1 MPNSRRHLTPLA
13 QSLGV
18 MRILTTGGSGFI
30 GTNLVEHYLS
40 KGEEVLNF
48 DIAPPRNAQHRPYW
62 RHLDILDLQPLREEI
77 ASFSPTYIVNMAAT
91 TGTTDRSRRLEDYAT
106 NYEGVR
112 NLISAARDLPSLERV
127 IFVSTMLVCKTGY
140 QPKDDTDY
148 CPDTFYGQSK
158 ALGEKAV
165 REAGELPYSWTIVRP
180 IGIWGPWFD
189 MPYKNLFE
197 AIQKGL
203 YVHPGGSNVN
213 QSLGFVG
220 NTVCQ
225 LDRLLKTPRDK
236 VHGKTFYLAD
246 YPATSMRAWVNLIQ
260 QASQA
265 PRIHEV
271 PVPVLKAAARVGD
284 LMKLMGWN
292 VPPLST
298 SRLRNMLTSFVF
310 DLDPLVA
317 DDLPYTLQQAV
328 EITVNWM
335 HKSAKIPDG

>member
-1 MPNSRRHLTPLA
+1 
-13 QSLGV
+13 
-18 MRILTTGGSGFI
+18 MRILITGGSGFI

-48 DIAPPRNAQHRPYW
+48 DIAPPRNAQHRPCW
-62 RHLDILDLQPLREEI
+62 RQVDILDSQLLRAEI
-77 ASFSPTYIVNMAAT
+77 AGFSPTCIVNMAAT
-91 TGTTDRSRRLEDYAT
+91 TGTADRGRKLEDYAT

-112 NLISAARDLPSLERV
+112 NLISAARDAPNLERV
-127 IFVSTMLVCKTGY
+127 IFVSTMLVCRMGY
-140 QPKDDTDY
+140 PPKDDTDY
-148 CPDTFYGQSK
+148 CPNTLYGQSK
-158 ALGEKAV
+158 MLGEKVV
-165 REAGELPYSWTIVRP
+165 REASELPYYWTIVRP

-197 AIQKGL
+197 AIQKRL

-225 LDRLLKTPRDK
+225 LDRLLQAPGDK

-246 YPATSMRAWVNLIQ
+246 YPPTNMRAWVNLVQ
-260 QASQA
+260 EAFQA
-265 PRIHEV
+265 PRTHQV
-271 PVPVLKAAARVGD
+271 PVPVLKALARVGD
-284 LMKLMGWN
+284 IMKFMGWN

-298 SRLRNMLTSFVF
+298 SRLRNMLASFVF
-310 DLDPLVA
+310 NLEPLVA
-317 DDLPYTLQQAV
+317 DDLPYTLEQAV

-335 HKSAKIPDG
+335 HRKARFSDGQNISPAVQ

>member
-1 MPNSRRHLTPLA
+1 
-13 QSLGV
+13 
-18 MRILTTGGSGFI
+18 MRVLITGGSGFI

-48 DIAPPRNAQHRPYW
+48 DIAPPRNAQHRPCW
-62 RHLDILDLQPLREEI
+62 RPVDILDSQLLRTEI
-77 ASFSPTYIVNMAAT
+77 AHFSPTYVVNMAAT
-91 TGTTDRSRRLEDYAT
+91 TGTADRGRKLEDYAT

-112 NLISAARDLPSLERV
+112 NLISAARDLPNLERV
-127 IFVSTMLVCKTGY
+127 IFVSTMLVCRMGY

-148 CPDTFYGQSK
+148 CPGTLYGQSK
-158 ALGEKAV
+158 MLGEKVV
-165 REAGELPYSWTIVRP
+165 REASELPYCWTIVRP

-225 LDRLLKTPRDK
+225 LDRLLKAPGDK

-246 YPATSMRAWVNLIQ
+246 YPPTNMRAWVNLVQ
-260 QASQA
+260 EAFQA
-265 PRIHEV
+265 PGIRQV
-271 PVPVLKAAARVGD
+271 PVPVLRALARVGD
-284 LMKLMGWN
+284 IMKFIGWN

-298 SRLRNMLTSFVF
+298 SRLRNMLASFVF
-310 DLDPLVA
+310 NLEPLVA
-317 DDLPYTLQQAV
+317 DDLPYTLEQAV

-335 HKSAKIPDG
+335 HKKAKISDGQNIRPAVQ